1 MGTSSYIVDGLG
13 NEESFMSC
21 SHGAGRKMGRKE
33 AVRNLNLEEEQEI
46 MKDIV
51 GAPRTQDDLEEASG
65 AYKPIEE
72 VMSQQSDLVNI
83 RVKLTPLG
91 VIKG

>member
-1 MGTSSYIVDGLG
+1 MGTSSYIVRGLG
-13 NEESFMSC
+13 NAESFMSC

-33 AVRNLNLEEEQEI
+33 AQRTLVLEEEQEK

-51 GAPRTQDDLEEASG
+51 GAPRSQDDLEEAPG
-65 AYKPIEE
+65 AYKDIAD
-72 VMSQQSDLVNI
+72 VMEQQKDLVEI
-83 RVKLTPLG
+83 LVELKPLG

>member
-33 AVRNLNLEEEQEI
+33 AIRTLNLEEEQEI

-51 GAPRTQDDLEEASG
+51 GAPRTQEDLEEAPS
-65 AYKPIEE
+65 AYKDIKD
-72 VMSQQSDLVNI
+72 VMESQKDLVEI
-83 RVKLTPLG
+83 RVELKPLG

>member
-33 AVRNLNLEEEQEI
+33 AQRTLNLEHEQEI
-46 MKDIV
+46 MKDIL
-51 GAPRTQDDLEEASG
+51 GAPRTQDDLEEAPS
-65 AYKPIEE
+65 AYKDIKD
-72 VMSQQSDLVNI
+72 VMESQKDLVEI
-83 RVKLTPLG
+83 RVALKPLG